1 MSADDPFG
9 FSSVE
14 NSGATDRPTPT
25 VFTTTDVDAGV
36 TTATRTPIALLI
48 AAIVAGGIAIVMA
61 IALGRQPTMAVIA
74 WCLAGPV
81 GIGLYAA
88 FRVRDT
94 AARAQPFYAATTSGV
109 VAGWAALIVLAAGVL
124 IAALRIAQWIG
135 HL

>member
-1 MSADDPFG
+1 M
-9 FSSVE
+9 
-14 NSGATDRPTPT
+14 
-25 VFTTTDVDAGV
+25 
-36 TTATRTPIALLI
+36 TTATRTPIALLV
-48 AAIVAGGIAIVMA
+48 AAIAVGGIAIVMA

-81 GIGLYAA
+81 GIGLYAG

-109 VAGWAALIVLAAGVL
+109 VAGWAALIVLAVGVL

>member
-9 FSSVE
+9 FSSAE
-14 NSGATDRPTPT
+14 NSGATSRPTPS
-25 VFTTTDVDAGV
+25 VFGATGTDSGA
-36 TTATRTPIALLI
+36 TTATRTPIALLV
-48 AAIVAGGIAIVMA
+48 AAIVVGGIAIVTA
-61 IALGRQPTMAVIA
+61 IALGAQPTMAIVA

-94 AARAQPFYAATTSGV
+94 AARAQPFYAATTRGV
-109 VAGWAALIVLAAGVL
+109 VAGWTALIVLAAGVL